1 MNTQTKKNSKQKKQ
15 AIFAIFLCAA
25 LLIGGAFAFLTAT
38 DSKTNVFT
46 VGKISIDLYENFNG
60 VEYAGGVD
68 PADAGV
74 KVENVVPGFDIEKE
88 PWVVNTSKN
97 DCYLYM
103 TVRVPTVTKT
113 AATVANAGDAYS
125 LDGDQNI
132 IVEAYALQKGYG
144 DKTDKQE
151 IWDTYFKN
159 DAKFGAEYTGEKKVQ
174 LFDINGL
181 NITTNSDIE
190 NPEWEQLGDVYVTE
204 NFNCYTYVYRGTVQE
219 DGTCDY
225 LFKGSVGGVE
235 SVTEPLFTSVTL
247 NETIG
252 DVISND

>member
-1 MNTQTKKNSKQKKQ
+1 MNTTTKKNSKQKKQ

-68 PADAGV
+68 PAETGV

-103 TVRVPTVTKT
+103 TVRVPTVTK
-113 AATVANAGDAYS
+113 AEASVANAGDAYS
-125 LDGDQNI
+125 LEGNQNI
-132 IVEAYALQKGYG
+132 IVKAYALQKGYG
-144 DKTDKQE
+144 DKTDITD
-151 IWDTYFKN
+151 IWNTYFKN
-159 DAKFGAEYTGEKKVQ
+159 EAKFGAEYTGEEKVQ

-181 NITTNSDIE
+181 NTGDESS
-190 NPEWEQLGDVYVTE
+190 EWEQLGDVYVTE
-204 NFNCYTYVYRGTVQE
+204 NFNCYTYVYRGTVQD

-225 LFKGSVGGVE
+225 LFKGSVDGVE
-235 SVTEPLFTSVTL
+235 SATEPLFTSVTL
-247 NETIG
+247 NATIG
-252 DVISND
+252 DVISNG